1 MLYSLIR
8 PLKCRQIGQIA
19 LNISVNG
26 TAGTPVASGPD
37 ASIINSIVDNG
48 TGDYTINLKEPSK
61 MNLHVASIVCATADS
76 TIIPFA
82 VGLQSIQ
89 VKARSVAASPAAKDV
104 DFSIQILFM
113 DQLSNYF

>member
-1 MLYSLIR
+1 MLYSLLR
-8 PLKCRQIGQIA
+8 PSKCRQIGQIS
-19 LNISVNG
+19 LNISVDG

-37 ASIINSIVDNG
+37 ASIVESIVDNG

-76 TIIPFA
+76 IIPFA

-89 VKARSVAASPAAKDV
+89 VKARSVAAVPAAKDV